1 MLRAE
6 NVSLVNG
13 VDGQYKTILELDA
26 ERTRLNENQLDD
38 LENEY
43 LDNYKDARAWLSQI
57 QDETA
62 KTKLEFINGTD
73 KLHYSIEEGSRLDR
87 LGDKRGNEQ

>member
-43 LDNYKDARAWLSQI
+43 LDNYKDAKA
-57 QDETA
+57 
-62 KTKLEFINGTD
+62 
-73 KLHYSIEEGSRLDR
+73 
-87 LGDKRGNEQ
+87 